1 MNFDSLKLNL
11 DQNSNISQKFDSN
24 QNQQKCTW
32 TVRFVKGVESPSS
45 PDREPTLPS
54 KVSTCFLLIK
64 HDLRKKK
71 RFETVLERTFRKVK
85 KVPNAQWSFARERRG
100 DS

>member
-54 KVSTCFLLIK
+54 KVSTCFFMNK
-64 HDLRKKK
+64 A
-71 RFETVLERTFRKVK
+71 RFEKEKTLRNCFRTNF
-85 KVPNAQWSFARERRG
+85 S
-100 DS
+100 